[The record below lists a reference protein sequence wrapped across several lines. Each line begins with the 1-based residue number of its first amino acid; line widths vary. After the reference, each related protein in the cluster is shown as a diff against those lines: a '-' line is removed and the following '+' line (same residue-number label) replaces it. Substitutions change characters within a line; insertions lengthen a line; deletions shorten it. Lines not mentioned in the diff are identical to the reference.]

1 MKNKIL
7 DYEQVNE
14 ILDNYTKENI
24 FSETDDLG
32 KTEYGLKIRHF
43 MVGNGNNDIVI
54 TGATHGS
61 EIITTDFILR
71 LMSDI
76 QNNSK
81 KWNTI
86 LKNFRLHLIPM
97 LNPEGYLISTCAVRK
112 LIPRNMSQEET
123 ELICKKYYSVY
134 KTDDIENTTDKNIC

>member
-43 MVGNGNNDIVI
+43 IVGNGNNDIVI
-54 TGATHGS
+54 TWS
-61 EIITTDFILR
+61 
-71 LMSDI
+71 
-76 QNNSK
+76 NSG
-81 KWNTI
+81 KWNNYYRFYI
-86 LKNFRLHLIPM
+86 KN
-97 LNPEGYLISTCAVRK
+97 NEW
-112 LIPRNMSQEET
+112 
-123 ELICKKYYSVY
+123 Y
-134 KTDDIENTTDKNIC
+134 K